1 MHRQDGN
8 GYNYDHDDD
17 DFDDAGEETRMVPY
31 SQEWRVILRRQSS
44 QQAVLINQE
53 SHEISVV
60 RQSPAADHHLLPAVD
75 SHSQYCSLCGQSLPQ
90 SSGNHQ
96 VQDYVDRNYFQL
108 LSAAYQ
114 QQSNIPPLHL
124 FPDNRRSFHQNADG
138 QNQHVPYSALNQG
151 YYSRF
156 FKEIERLGRGS
167 GGSVYLCQHILDNVL
182 LGDYVVKKIAVGD
195 NHKWLERMLREV
207 LILERAKHPNVIEYK
222 HCWLEE
228 HKMSS
233 FGPSVPC
240 LFVLMELANGGNLES
255 YVLSHIGEGG
265 DLIHGSEKPRRSSQ
279 KPPTYMRYEHI
290 WSFFLDICSGLAH
303 LHSQGVLHRDLK
315 PQNLLL
321 KFNNTQSRGELP
333 RVLISDFGECESLFQ
348 SHGPASYQQSDHI
361 QRTGQTGTIEFC
373 APELLKTDDRGRFYV
388 EYSPACDIWSLGMVL
403 CFMIYGRLPY
413 KSIDDFDQLKRE
425 MLNVRGTGKVLKLPQ
440 NRSDVPLELIEL
452 MRKLLSINPGGRP
465 TAFDLVIGYSQF
477 RSYVYKTGNRRRLES
492 GTENDAS
499 FNQDSISQSEI
510 VVPQLKKAPVQR
522 AVKSRS
528 PAATEEITTI
538 FVIGFP
544 EDLQEREFQNLFTFA
559 PGYEAAT
566 LKYPQP
572 QSDDCS
578 SRKQIIGFAKFATRE
593 EALNARNILN
603 GKKIDSERGH
613 VLKSEMAKKNL
624 HTKRAQNYHELSG
637 YPSSYPG
644 KPGYFQTGHL
654 GYHNHHHNHH
664 QFGGSHHQST
674 VHHTH
679 HQPHLVNHNH
689 NHVQQNSMDCPN
701 NAADGHYQDGGR
713 YDANAFFNQDHGLLL
728 RNFDELDYNTPLDF
742 GLDFLYLND
751 GEDLSIRDK
760 VEKQQDQHMIS
771 TSTAQ
776 PMEIPNAAIST
787 QNDIVS
793 PLSNDFM
800 VDSSQNQRIRKFNCF
815 SGIDPLSRSC
825 ISDVIHDEVLSPSS
839 IQYQLHPLFTAGPLS
854 PSYGLQSGATA
865 GAPLSGQ
872 SSTSSGDSGSCT
884 PPSNFGVD
892 SANQSCAQSSNWS
905 QLLGASFPP
914 VLSPTIIC
922 KGLSQ
927 YQSFDQT
934 VTSHSDDQVYGD
946 VNSYQSQPLMTGPE
960 TVVGK
965 QSKILCVRN
974 IPHGIE
980 LKDLV
985 DLFSTFDGFKD
996 LQCRTKSGNIMRCM
1010 VDFESV
1016 ECAASA
1022 MHSLQSGSNEN
1033 SLQGSL
1039 KIEFQGFSQKP

>member
-1 MHRQDGN
+1 MMMMPSDGISHCATN
-8 GYNYDHDDD
+8 
-17 DFDDAGEETRMVPY
+17 
-31 SQEWRVILRRQSS
+31 SS
-44 QQAVLINQE
+44 L
-53 SHEISVV
+53 
-60 RQSPAADHHLLPAVD
+60 
-75 SHSQYCSLCGQSLPQ
+75 
-90 SSGNHQ
+90 
-96 VQDYVDRNYFQL
+96 
-108 LSAAYQ
+108 
-114 QQSNIPPLHL
+114 
-124 FPDNRRSFHQNADG
+124 
-138 QNQHVPYSALNQG
+138 
-151 YYSRF
+151 
-156 FKEIERLGRGS
+156 
-167 GGSVYLCQHILDNVL
+167 
-182 LGDYVVKKIAVGD
+182 
-195 NHKWLERMLREV
+195 
-207 LILERAKHPNVIEYK
+207 
-222 HCWLEE
+222 
-228 HKMSS
+228 
-233 FGPSVPC
+233 
-240 LFVLMELANGGNLES
+240 
-255 YVLSHIGEGG
+255 
-265 DLIHGSEKPRRSSQ
+265 
-279 KPPTYMRYEHI
+279 
-290 WSFFLDICSGLAH
+290 
-303 LHSQGVLHRDLK
+303 
-315 PQNLLL
+315 
-321 KFNNTQSRGELP
+321 
-333 RVLISDFGECESLFQ
+333 
-348 SHGPASYQQSDHI
+348 
-361 QRTGQTGTIEFC
+361 
-373 APELLKTDDRGRFYV
+373 
-388 EYSPACDIWSLGMVL
+388 
-403 CFMIYGRLPY
+403 
-413 KSIDDFDQLKRE
+413 
-425 MLNVRGTGKVLKLPQ
+425 
-440 NRSDVPLELIEL
+440 
-452 MRKLLSINPGGRP
+452 
-465 TAFDLVIGYSQF
+465 
-477 RSYVYKTGNRRRLES
+477 
-492 GTENDAS
+492 
-499 FNQDSISQSEI
+499 
-510 VVPQLKKAPVQR
+510 
-522 AVKSRS
+522 
-528 PAATEEITTI
+528 AATEEITTI

-572 QSDDCS
+572 QSDDCG

-654 GYHNHHHNHH
+654 GYHSHHHNHH

-674 VHHTH
+674 AHHTH
-679 HQPHLVNHNH
+679 HQPHLLNHNH

-760 VEKQQDQHMIS
+760 VEKQQDQHMIP

-776 PMEIPNAAIST
+776 PMEIPNAASST

-800 VDSSQNQRIRKFNCF
+800 LDSSQNQRIRKFNCF

-854 PSYGLQSGATA
+854 PSYGLQSSTTA

-884 PPSNFGVD
+884 PPSNFGID
-892 SANQSCAQSSNWS
+892 SASQSCAQSSNWS

-927 YQSFDQT
+927 YQSFGQT

-946 VNSYQSQPLMTGPE
+946 VNSYQSQPLMNGPE

-996 LQCRTKSGNIMRCM
+996 LQCRSKSGNIMRCM
-1010 VDFESV
+1010 VEFETV

-1022 MHSLQSGSNEN
+1022 MHSLQSGSNQN